1 MIYRGIFK
9 DTKNR
14 DCELII
20 KTPDNDP
27 TVVRMDSQ
35 NSDIRLLRSP
45 VVITSETDDMFQTV
59 EISSADIG
67 LLTRDYLGG
76 DMFSRNDRDVLVN
89 VYHNGN
95 IIFAGYLEPNVYNQ
109 PYAHSWDQLT
119 MTANDGLATLQYRNY
134 LDIQN

>member
-45 VVITSETDDMFQTV
+45 VIITSETDDMFQTV

-89 VYHNGN
+89 VYHNGR

-119 MTANDGLATLQYRNY
+119 MTANDGLSTLQYRNY